1 VVVHSWASLQGKMYV
16 MVMFEILGFSRCLG
30 GVAVTTATIILKHM
44 AKNLFH
50 VNVDTIKWAGQQ
62 Y

>member
-1 VVVHSWASLQGKMYV
+1 M
-16 MVMFEILGFSRCLG
+16 CLG
-30 GVAVTTATIILKHM
+30 GVAVMAAMIILKHM

-50 VNVDTIKWAGQQ
+50 VNADTIKWAGQR